1 MSDNMISTASSV
13 DLSLVASQAEAASY
27 VKASS
32 GKPAKVESK
41 EVSHATET
49 KAAKAE
55 TSSSETSTV
64 NPMGDFTLEFQVD
77 DTTNDVT
84 VYVLDRNSHEVV
96 RTIPPEELNNL
107 NPGDLLQLF
116 V

>member
-13 DLSLVASQAEAASY
+13 DLSLAASQAEVASY

-32 GKPAKVESK
+32 SEKTSNIESK
-41 EVSHATET
+41 EPARTTEA
-49 KAAKAE
+49 KAKAE
-55 TSSSETSTV
+55 TSPEANV
-64 NPMGDFTLEFQVD
+64 INPLADFTLEFQVD
-77 DTTNDVT
+77 ESSKDVT
-84 VYVLDRNSHEVV
+84 VYILDRTSHEVV

-116 V
+116 A

>member
-13 DLSLVASQAEAASY
+13 DLSLAASQAEVASY

-32 GKPAKVESK
+32 SEKASNVENKEPVRSTEAKGN
-41 EVSHATET
+41 TET
-49 KAAKAE
+49 SAE
-55 TSSSETSTV
+55 GNVV
-64 NPMGDFTLEFQVD
+64 NPLSDFTLEFQVD
-77 DTTNDVT
+77 ESSKDVT
-84 VYVLDRNSHEVV
+84 VYILDRASHEVV

-116 V
+116 A